1 MQPVKPG
8 KIGMVTDETSN
19 LPPEYAKALDIEV
32 AKFPVWFPDYNNEEI
47 LSTKELYQQMRE
59 KEKTAKTSAPSPL
72 RFKKA
77 YEKQLRRYDQIL
89 VLLLYKGFS
98 GSYDSAHNAR
108 EQMDAEDKKRIT
120 LFDTTLASVAE
131 GLVVLRTHELIE
143 KGMELA
149 DIAACL
155 EEFKLSVKLFAFIE
169 DLKWLILGG
178 RLRDPWAKPAL
189 AMQNAGVRP
198 AIGIV
203 KGQVKMTGL
212 KMTGKDYIKATT
224 REIARL
230 SKKGPLTAALAH
242 ADLPEQSLTRLKQGI
257 EAMDVNLLF
266 TAQLVPLIGSH
277 TGPGTIIVAYHY

>member
-1 MQPVKPG
+1 MGSSNPR
-8 KIGMVTDETSN
+8 KIGIVTDETSN
-19 LPPEYAKALDIEV
+19 LPPECAKALDIEV
-32 AKFPVWFPDYNNEEI
+32 AKFPVWFPDDNKEI
-47 LSTKELYQQMRE
+47 FSTKKLYKQMRE

-77 YEKQLRRYDQIL
+77 YEKQLRKYDQVL
-89 VLLLYKGFS
+89 VCLLYKGFS
-98 GSYDSAHNAR
+98 GSYDSARNAR
-108 EQMDAEDKKRIT
+108 EQMDADSKKRIT

-131 GLVVLRTHELIE
+131 GLVVLKAHKLIE
-143 KGMELA
+143 RGMELE
-149 DIAACL
+149 DIVASL
-155 EEFKLSVKLFAFIE
+155 EEFKLTVKLFAFIE

-212 KMTGKDYIKATT
+212 KMTGKDYIKATS
-224 REIARL
+224 REIAKL

-242 ADLPEQSLTRLKQGI
+242 ADLPEQSLTELQQGI
-257 EAMDVNLLF
+257 EPMDVNLLF
-266 TAQLVPLIGSH
+266 TAQLTPLIGSH

>member
-1 MQPVKPG
+1 MQTSNPG
-8 KIGMVTDETSN
+8 KIGIVTDETSN
-19 LPPEYAKALDIEV
+19 LPPECAQALDIEI
-32 AKFPVWFPDYNNEEI
+32 AKFPVWFPDDNEEVS
-47 LSTKELYQQMRE
+47 STKKLYQQMRE
-59 KEKTAKTSAPSPL
+59 KEKMAKTSAPSPL

-77 YEKQLRRYDQIL
+77 YEKQLRKYDQIL

-108 EQMDAEDKKRIT
+108 EKMDADSKKRIT

-131 GLVVLRTHELIE
+131 GLVVLKAHELVE
-143 KGMELA
+143 RGMELA
-149 DIAACL
+149 DIVASL
-155 EEFKLSVKLFAFIE
+155 EKFKLTVKLFAFIE
-169 DLKWLILGG
+169 DLKWLIRGG
-178 RLRDPWAKPAL
+178 RLRNPWAKPAL

-203 KGQVKMTGL
+203 KGQVKMTAL

-242 ADLPEQSLTRLKQGI
+242 ADLPEESLTELKQGI
-257 EAMDVNLLF
+257 DAMGVNLLF
-266 TAQLVPLIGSH
+266 TAQLTPLIGSH